1 MAKKRDMLDDL
12 IDIQSD
18 WQALQNPLG
27 DVANALAEDPAKRK
41 VFDPA
46 EYKEKPFANSNRC
59 LCTTA
64 ERDDVCTRCRDVCPT
79 DSITIHG
86 KSVSIADNC
95 RKCGLCVSVC
105 PTEAIGTRRHTPRQ
119 LYDQIARAASSYNQ
133 VYVTCTR
140 ALKRLPKPNEITLAC
155 VGCISRD
162 LWFSLLADYTNVNVY
177 LPLGI
182 CDRCRTTTGE
192 EFYSDAIATAEEWAV
207 SSVGLEVED
216 KALDHELS
224 REYKRS
230 QFMSGAVKSAERLV
244 TRSNGALAGAQ
255 AVANKISN
263 HAKRL
268 DQIQRELENAVGA
281 KTTGNRQR
289 MLTQNRKL
297 MMAALQHEPR
307 LARRI
312 KLEVPACDPTLCTMC
327 GDCVKVCPVRAID
340 LNNSG
345 AIVVTPAY
353 CVSCGAC
360 AKVCEDEALT
370 MVPMDTQELVVPDKD
385 AQMVAA
391 QKAKAKAEAEK
402 LMAQGK
408 KSLNKA
414 GDILEKLD
422 K

>member
-1 MAKKRDMLDDL
+1 MAEKRDMLDDL

-18 WQALQNPLG
+18 WQKLQNPLG
-27 DVANALAEDPAKRK
+27 DVADALAADPAKRK

-46 EYKEKPFANSNRC
+46 DYKEKPYANSNRC
-59 LCTTA
+59 LCTVS

-79 DSITIHG
+79 NSITVHA
-86 KSVSIADNC
+86 KSVNIADNC
-95 RKCGLCVSVC
+95 RKCGLCVSAC
-105 PTEAIGTRRHTPRQ
+105 PVEAIGTRRHTPRQ

-162 LWFSLLADYTNVNVY
+162 LWFSLLADYTNVSVY

-216 KALDHELS
+216 RELDHELS

-230 QFMSGAVKSAERLV
+230 QFMSGAVKSAERMV
-244 TRSNGALAGAQ
+244 MRNNAALAGAQ
-255 AVANKISN
+255 AVANKISS

-281 KTTGNRQR
+281 KTSANRQR
-289 MLTQNRKL
+289 YLTQNRKL

-307 LARRI
+307 LAKRI
-312 KLEVPACDPTLCTMC
+312 KMEVPACDSTRCTMC
-327 GDCVKVCPVRAID
+327 GDCTKACPVHAID
-340 LNNSG
+340 LTNTGS
-345 AIVVTPAY
+345 IVVTQAY

-360 AKVCEDEALT
+360 VKVCEDGALT
-370 MVPMDTQELVVPDKD
+370 MEPMDTQELVVVDKD
-385 AQMVAA
+385 AQALA
-391 QKAKAKAEAEK
+391 EQKAKAKAEAEK
-402 LMAQGK
+402 LVKQGK
-408 KSLNKA
+408 KSLTKA
-414 GDILEKLD
+414 GDMLEKLD